1 MKLVQEDK
9 LFEETIADVFEASG
23 SLFVMPV
30 QLMAL
35 QTLLWNPEL
44 YVEKLKEGRATT
56 NFKAEP
62 CQREMR
68 EYLFGQIITNKTH
81 DDRDHYRGQGAA
93 LWDKERE
100 RPSTSMRRGT
110 GRSRKR
116 SRSPSPR
123 VAATR
128 SRSPRRR
135 DRDTASWEE
144 RSDRGSPQRD
154 SPSPP
159 RRSTGTKPYVRKA
172 SSKPAAYTA
181 AHQSSARGNRT
192 RTTSRGKSN
201 TRRASTATTTRM
213 SRADTKT
220 TSLPRPPA
228 AVTSNKT
235 YGEEEYFSGQD
246 DSPIA
251 QRTPSPDT
259 SESEE
264 MSLPL
269 ASAIKRKYKVPTVP
283 PSHITITSDDQQLQ
297 TYDEEEEEE
306 EEQEKVALADE
317 TTHYDPFDL
326 QEDEDEHAIF
336 ITQNKF
342 LQDPRT
348 GEEDDDFI
356 PTKKQRTSETTPKKQ
371 PTTSKVP
378 TAPQKPRGRG
388 VPARRGAPAARGAR
402 GGRGTRG
409 TRGTRGRASTT
420 STGRQPEKKINP
432 INKHI
437 FFK

>member
-1 MKLVQEDK
+1 MELRMVKTSRIAISELAETISSNLHLVEKHKNKVITGPLATYLKDKFSPLSSALSRFDNKDRRTANDPTEQDLRAIMKLVQDDK

-23 SLFVMPV
+23 SLFVMSV

-44 YVEKLKEGRATT
+44 YAEKLKEGRATT

-172 SSKPAAYTA
+172 SSKPHC
-181 AHQSSARGNRT
+181 AHF
-192 RTTSRGKSN
+192 
-201 TRRASTATTTRM
+201 M
-213 SRADTKT
+213 
-220 TSLPRPPA
+220 
-228 AVTSNKT
+228 
-235 YGEEEYFSGQD
+235 
-246 DSPIA
+246 
-251 QRTPSPDT
+251 
-259 SESEE
+259 
-264 MSLPL
+264 
-269 ASAIKRKYKVPTVP
+269 
-283 PSHITITSDDQQLQ
+283 
-297 TYDEEEEEE
+297 
-306 EEQEKVALADE
+306 
-317 TTHYDPFDL
+317 
-326 QEDEDEHAIF
+326 
-336 ITQNKF
+336 F
-342 LQDPRT
+342 L
-348 GEEDDDFI
+348 
-356 PTKKQRTSETTPKKQ
+356 
-371 PTTSKVP
+371 
-378 TAPQKPRGRG
+378 
-388 VPARRGAPAARGAR
+388 
-402 GGRGTRG
+402 
-409 TRGTRGRASTT
+409 
-420 STGRQPEKKINP
+420 
-432 INKHI
+432 
-437 FFK
+437 

>member
-1 MKLVQEDK
+1 M
-9 LFEETIADVFEASG
+9 
-23 SLFVMPV
+23 
-30 QLMAL
+30 
-35 QTLLWNPEL
+35 
-44 YVEKLKEGRATT
+44 
-56 NFKAEP
+56 
-62 CQREMR
+62 
-68 EYLFGQIITNKTH
+68 
-81 DDRDHYRGQGAA
+81 
-93 LWDKERE
+93 
-100 RPSTSMRRGT
+100 
-110 GRSRKR
+110 
-116 SRSPSPR
+116 
-123 VAATR
+123 
-128 SRSPRRR
+128 
-135 DRDTASWEE
+135 
-144 RSDRGSPQRD
+144 
-154 SPSPP
+154 
-159 RRSTGTKPYVRKA
+159 
-172 SSKPAAYTA
+172 
-181 AHQSSARGNRT
+181 
-192 RTTSRGKSN
+192 
-201 TRRASTATTTRM
+201 
-213 SRADTKT
+213 
-220 TSLPRPPA
+220 A

-235 YGEEEYFSGQD
+235 YREEEYFSGQD

-306 EEQEKVALADE
+306 QEKVALADE

-348 GEEDDDFI
+348 GEDDDDFI

-388 VPARRGAPAARGAR
+388 VPARRGAPVAR
-402 GGRGTRG
+402 GGRGVRGTRG

-432 INKHI
+432 NKQAH
-437 FFK
+437 FLQMRETQTNLLSLTRDNKN